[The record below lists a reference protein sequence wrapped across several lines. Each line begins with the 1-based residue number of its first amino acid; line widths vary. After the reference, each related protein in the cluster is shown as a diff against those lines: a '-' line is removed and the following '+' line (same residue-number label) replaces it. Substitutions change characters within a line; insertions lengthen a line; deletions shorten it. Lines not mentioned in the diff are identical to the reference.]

1 VTVTLHAYK
10 YSVYSWIAR
19 LVLAEK
25 GVGYDYV
32 EVNPFSPDLAE
43 EYLEKHPFRRVPVLL
58 HDDFSIFETAA
69 ITRYVDETFPGNALQ
84 PMDRR
89 ARARMMQIISII
101 DNYGYWPMVRQ
112 VFAHRVFKPRTGQP
126 GDEAEIQSGVI
137 ASERTLAALE
147 ALAEPGG
154 YLVGSRL
161 SLADL
166 HLAPMMAYFA
176 AAEEGSSMLDRHGK
190 LSAWWASI
198 RNLPAFVATTPRD

>member
-25 GVGYDYV
+25 GVDYDYI

-43 EYLEKHPFRRVPVLL
+43 EYLEKHPFRRVPVLV
-58 HDDFSIFETAA
+58 HDDFPIYETAA
-69 ITRYVDETFPGNALQ
+69 ITRYVDETFPGESLQ
-84 PMDRR
+84 PTATRP
-89 ARARMMQIISII
+89 RARMAQIISIV
-101 DNYGYWPMVRQ
+101 DAYGYRPMVRQ
-112 VFAHRVFKPRTGQP
+112 VFAHRVFRPRAGQP
-126 GDEAEIQSGVI
+126 GDEAEIQSGLT
-137 ASERTLAALE
+137 ASERVLAALE
-147 ALAEPGG
+147 ALAEPGD

-166 HLAPMMAYFA
+166 HLAPMMAYFV
-176 AAEEGSSMLDRHGK
+176 AAEEGSSMLAHHEK

-198 RNLPAFVATTPRD
+198 RNLPAMVATDPGE